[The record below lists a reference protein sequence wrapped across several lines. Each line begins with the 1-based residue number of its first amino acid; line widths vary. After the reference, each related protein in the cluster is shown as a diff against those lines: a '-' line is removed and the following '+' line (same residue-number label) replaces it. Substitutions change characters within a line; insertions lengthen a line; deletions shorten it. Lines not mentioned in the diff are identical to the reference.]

1 MVGLRSVCPSFGPFA
16 WPAFKTYLADET
28 ERFSVVLK
36 NFSDTEPEFVRHE
49 TAVLCRENYSLYG
62 RELSFSPEKPFLS
75 RPLFSLFLR
84 SCLKDAGG
92 LHASDPPTTKKSMP
106 FCWLHCPS
114 LHGHSSPTKK
124 ACAPTGVH
132 AFAFICFPTRPE
144 LSAEVIVVEHFHR
157 NAQTIQHVL
166 DSL

>member
-92 LHASDPPTTKKSMP
+92 LHASDPPTTKKIDAILLAPLSV
-106 FCWLHCPS
+106 
-114 LHGHSSPTKK
+114 SSR
-124 ACAPTGVH
+124 
-132 AFAFICFPTRPE
+132 AFVPNEKSVRPNGSARFRFYLFSYAAGIIRRSYRSGAFP
-144 LSAEVIVVEHFHR
+144 
-157 NAQTIQHVL
+157 
-166 DSL
+166 